1 MTENLYYLFASGM
14 ILSSGPCLASCAPF
28 LAAYTAGRRSGVR
41 DSFFS
46 YFVFSFFKILAY
58 LVLAGICALGSS
70 LIHMEKLLAYKAWIH
85 GALGIV
91 IAGVGIGMLIDRPE
105 NKTLCSCLCRF
116 HVTNIAFFGF
126 LIGLA
131 PCLPLLGIL
140 NYVVIISKAP
150 VDAFLYV
157 FVFGLGTVLSP
168 LMIVMVVSAKVSAM
182 LARFAML
189 KGLLRVFC
197 AIVLIFLGLITVT
210 RVIG

>member
-1 MTENLYYLFASGM
+1 MSENLYYLFVSGM

-41 DSFFS
+41 DSFLS

-70 LIHMEKLLAYKAWIH
+70 LIRVEQLLPYRSWIY
-85 GALGIV
+85 GALGIL
-91 IAGVGIGMLIDRPE
+91 IMGIGIAMLVDRKE
-105 NKTLCSCLCRF
+105 NNAFCACLCRQ
-116 HVTNIAFFGF
+116 HATNIALFGF

-131 PCLPLLGIL
+131 PCLPLVGIL
-140 NYVVIISKAP
+140 NYVMVISKTP
-150 VDAFLYV
+150 MDAFLYV

-168 LMIVMVVSAKVSAM
+168 LMIVMVVSAKVSSM

-189 KGLLRVFC
+189 KSLLRVFC